1 MGRIVYQCLEGL
13 SVPADATLDVWS
25 VLAGSGNPVRLHAFE
40 LTSDAIA
47 ADVVSVTLH
56 RITAA
61 GSGGSATGTEELADE
76 KNSGLAGTVR
86 TLDTTPGA
94 DGGKLMGWQWEQLG
108 PLGHIW
114 IPEMRPISKVSEGFA
129 LTWNTAKAATVS
141 GYLCFEEL

>member
-1 MGRIVYQCLEGL
+1 MGRVAYQCFEGF

-25 VLAGSGNPVRLHAFE
+25 VLAGSSNPVRLHGFE
-40 LTSDAIA
+40 LTSAAIA
-47 ADVVSVTLH
+47 ADVVSLTLH

-61 GSGGSATGTEELADE
+61 GSGGSSSTTEELADE
-76 KNSGLAGTVR
+76 KFGALVANVR

-108 PLGHIW
+108 PVGHIW

-141 GYLCFEEL
+141 GYVCFEEL